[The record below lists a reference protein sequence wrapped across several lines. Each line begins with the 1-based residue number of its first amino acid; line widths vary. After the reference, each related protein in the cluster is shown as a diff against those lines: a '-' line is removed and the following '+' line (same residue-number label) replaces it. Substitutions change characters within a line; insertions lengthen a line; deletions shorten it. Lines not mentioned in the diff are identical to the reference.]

1 MEYLIYLV
9 LGSVAGLVSGLF
21 GVGGGT
27 VIVPILLVSF
37 AAQGISPSIATHTA
51 IATSLACIA
60 VSSLTAIYTH
70 LQKGVVDWRV
80 VRSFIPGII
89 IGTLIGSSFFVS
101 IEGAI
106 LQVLLG
112 VFLVAIGLQMTT
124 YRAAKMDVN
133 LPRRIYL
140 GLSGISIGGISALFG
155 VGGGMFTTPLLSYYG
170 INIHSAISV
179 AAIGGFCIAIT
190 ASLIYA
196 STMVASV
203 PTPSLMLGYIYLPA
217 WVGIIITSTPF
228 AKIGAELAHRSSD
241 RQLKKIFGIF
251 LLLLGLRFIWTNVV

>member
-1 MEYLIYLV
+1 MEYLIYLI

-27 VIVPILLVSF
+27 VIVPILLLSF

-70 LQKGVVDWRV
+70 LKKGVIDWRV

-89 IGTLIGSSFFVS
+89 IGTLVGSSFFVS
-101 IEGAI
+101 IDGEI
-106 LQVLLG
+106 LQILLG
-112 VFLVAIGLQMTT
+112 VFLLAIGIQMIT
-124 YRAAKMDVN
+124 YRATKMDVK

-170 INIHSAISV
+170 IKIHSAISV
-179 AAIGGFCIAIT
+179 AAIGGFCIALT
-190 ASLIYA
+190 ASIIYA
-196 STMVASV
+196 STIV
-203 PTPSLMLGYIYLPA
+203 PSSAVPSFMLGYIYLPA

-228 AKIGAELAHRSSD
+228 AKLGAELAHRSSD

-251 LLLLGLRFIWTNVV
+251 LLLLGLRFIWANLV

>member
-1 MEYLIYLV
+1 MEYLIYLI

-27 VIVPILLVSF
+27 VIVPILLLSF

-70 LQKGVVDWRV
+70 LKKGVIDWRV

-89 IGTLIGSSFFVS
+89 IGTLVGSSFFVS
-101 IEGAI
+101 IDGEI
-106 LQVLLG
+106 LQILLG
-112 VFLVAIGLQMTT
+112 VFLLAIGIQMIT
-124 YRAAKMDVN
+124 YRATKMDVK

-170 INIHSAISV
+170 IKIHSAISV
-179 AAIGGFCIAIT
+179 GHRWFLHCPHRVNHLRLDDSTVVCCALVYVGLYLSSGMGGYYHHQYTFRKNWCRISASIQRPAVKENIWYFLVAAGIEV
-190 ASLIYA
+190 Y
-196 STMVASV
+196 
-203 PTPSLMLGYIYLPA
+203 LG
-217 WVGIIITSTPF
+217 
-228 AKIGAELAHRSSD
+228 
-241 RQLKKIFGIF
+241 
-251 LLLLGLRFIWTNVV
+251 